1 MKVKYLTTMATVS
14 LLSLG
19 LAVGCANPCAAQDK
33 EKTEQADPC
42 AAKEDPCAA
51 KEDPCAAKEDPCAG
65 KTDPCA
71 AKEDP
76 CAGKSE

>member
-1 MKVKYLTTMATVS
+1 MKVKYLTTMAAVS

-19 LAVGCANPCAAQDK
+19 LAVGCANPCAAK

-42 AAKEDPCAA
+42 AAKEDPCAG
-51 KEDPCAAKEDPCAG
+51 KDPCAAKEDPCAG
-65 KTDPCA
+65 KDPCA

-76 CAGKSE
+76 CAGK

>member
-1 MKVKYLTTMATVS
+1 MKVKYLTTLATVS

-19 LAVGCANPCAAQDK
+19 LAVGCASPDATEG

-42 AAKEDPCAA
+42 AGKEDPCAA
-51 KEDPCAAKEDPCAG
+51 KEGDPCAGKEGDPCAAKEG
-65 KTDPCA
+65 
-71 AKEDP
+71 EDP